1 MKSHRRAGKSPISD
15 RTPDIRS
22 WPDSPPVNNRNDL
35 SRRPQRRNSM
45 ARRPAGL
52 KKRGRNWP
60 LPLVIACDVLLVG
73 IGLVIFALFHHVL
86 PRDVG
91 LSGRILPQPSSTSL
105 ESRMAQSSDALNA
118 GDRLDVR
125 VTNQGTSV
133 TNPGMTGNPGTA
145 TSPATGSSS
154 SNPGTS
160 GTASPAQA
168 GAFAAKFKDRF
179 TSGAIERTV
188 DSYRSAHVSVSVRKV
203 ETGKVAYTISD
214 IYVSDVRYF
223 RTAFASGK
231 YARGVTDTV
240 LDMARV
246 NKAITAISGDYYGIR
261 DRGIVIR
268 NGVLYR
274 DVLYKDI
281 LIMNNDGSM
290 QTFTAGS
297 FNIDTVLKQGA
308 WQGWSFGPMLL
319 TDGQPMTTFNS
330 DVTVAN
336 PRGAIGYYEPGHYC
350 FVLVD
355 GRQPG
360 YSDGMT
366 MKALSQLFHDLG
378 CKVAYNLDGGQS
390 AVLTFLD
397 AVANSPY
404 KGGREISDIVYIADN

>member
-1 MKSHRRAGKSPISD
+1 MKSRRSSESMPDTD
-15 RTPDIRS
+15 RTPEIRRWS
-22 WPDSPPVNNRNDL
+22 GSPPVNRQRDP
-35 SRRPQRRNSM
+35 SRLPQRGNPM
-45 ARRPAGL
+45 AHRPAGPQ
-52 KKRGRNWP
+52 KRGRNWP
-60 LPLVIACDVLLVG
+60 LPLVIACDILLVG

-91 LSGRILPQPSSTSL
+91 LSGRVLPQSSSTSL
-105 ESRMAQSSDALNA
+105 ESRMAQNSNALSS
-118 GDRLDVR
+118 GDRLDVQM
-125 VTNQGTSV
+125 TSQGTST
-133 TNPGMTGNPGTA
+133 TNPGMTSNPGTTA
-145 TSPATGSSS
+145 APTAGSSS
-154 SNPGTS
+154 PITGTS
-160 GTASPAQA
+160 GTASPTQA

-179 TSGAIERTV
+179 TSGAIERTA
-188 DSYRSAHVSVSVRKV
+188 DSYRSAHVSVMVRKV

-240 LDMARV
+240 LDMARA

-281 LIMNNDGSM
+281 LIMNHDGSM

-297 FNIDTVLKQGA
+297 FNMDTVLKQGA

-319 TDGQPMTTFNS
+319 MNGQPMTTFNS
-330 DVTVAN
+330 DVTAAN

-360 YSDGMT
+360 YSDGIT
-366 MKALSQLFHDLG
+366 MKALSQLFYDMG